1 MQVLYR
7 YAKFVCNRL
16 KLVIF
21 SPICTLKMHSSY
33 RTHYIPTKDAAFD
46 DFLRVEV
53 DGVTLDEANYTV
65 KSGSTVVTLN
75 ADYVA
80 TLSVAEHTIGIVSQ
94 SGTDTA
100 KFTVNKKA
108 AETTTATNKLNTND
122 NTKSPQ
128 TGDTS
133 NLALWWLCSS
143 QAAAQLQRQCLQAKR
158 KSTINKI

>member
-1 MQVLYR
+1 MYSCFWSRGTQTQPSH
-7 YAKFVCNRL
+7 KSQSKQRL
-16 KLVIF
+16 QGVVF
-21 SPICTLKMHSSY
+21 SICS
-33 RTHYIPTKDAAFD
+33 PTKDAAFD

-75 ADYVA
+75 ADYAA
-80 TLSVAEHTIGIVSQ
+80 THSVAEHTIGIVSQ
-94 SGTDTA
+94 SGTATA

-122 NTKSPQ
+122 NTKSPH

-133 NLALWWLCSS
+133 NLALWLALFLASGS
-143 QAAAQLQRQCLQAKR
+143 AVTAAMSASK
-158 KSTINKI
+158 KKKYNK